1 MSHTPNI
8 TRMDD
13 GAEMT
18 LIERDELARLRAE
31 FEALKKE
38 RRDSGAEL
46 ETLTIKLMAFTI
58 VWDTAVAK
66 GIEMPSNF
74 DVIDHH
80 CGFVIDT
87 YKEKARQII
96 AEYDRKMGK

>member
-1 MSHTPNI
+1 MSNTPNI

-18 LIERDELARLRAE
+18 LIERDELARLRQE
-31 FEALKKE
+31 NEALKKE
-38 RRDSGAEL
+38 RACSGTEL

-66 GIEMPSNF
+66 GIEISSDF
-74 DVIDHH
+74 DVIDQH
-80 CGFVIDT
+80 CRFVIDS
-87 YKEKARQII
+87 YREKARQII
-96 AEYDRKMGK
+96 ANYDRKAGK

>member
-1 MSHTPNI
+1 MSNTPNI

-18 LIERDELARLRAE
+18 LIVRDELTRLRME
-31 FEALKKE
+31 LEAIKKA
-38 RRDSGAEL
+38 RWDSGAEL

-58 VWDTAVAK
+58 VWDAAVAK
-66 GIEMPSNF
+66 GFEILSDF
-74 DVIDHH
+74 DEIDRN
-80 CGFVIDT
+80 CRFVIDT

-96 AEYDRKMGK
+96 ADYDRKMGK